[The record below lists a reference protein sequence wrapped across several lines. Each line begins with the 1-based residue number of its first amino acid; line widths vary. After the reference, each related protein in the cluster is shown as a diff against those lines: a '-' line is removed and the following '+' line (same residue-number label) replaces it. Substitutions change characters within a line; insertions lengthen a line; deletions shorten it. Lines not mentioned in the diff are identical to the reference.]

1 MVEEAG
7 ARKPEQ
13 TTASKGG
20 AEEETPSY
28 KEAEEAPKQSEGL
41 PGSTP
46 GNPDTGG
53 PRTPTTKVQVIALHT
68 SLVGASASTSI
79 SLNNNTHVLCR
90 FLESGTILS
99 FWSDGF
105 TIDAPTYTVEY
116 NSSACDTVFC
126 HGLSCSGRIVE
137 TLCLPDTEENL
148 VEFVK
153 NSLPESCKGRCRV
166 VADILKDYGKF
177 GVSAGAEVYDCG
189 ENVLQLL
196 SGKTADQTSAD
207 SIYAKYLEKD
217 AGMETEFTTQ
227 VEVKGYDV
235 EFSFSNWSVV
245 STMVGDTTKTLAVSM
260 VIDLAKMPGRPCS
273 NEYTRDELL
282 VWGKK
287 YLALSNKKLKKLTA
301 PAIRK
306 EYDWTVINRPETAL
320 PIKVSP
326 NQPQKLFTVVK
337 VVTVTGQLLQR
348 KPVAQN

>member
-1 MVEEAG
+1 M
-7 ARKPEQ
+7 
-13 TTASKGG
+13 
-20 AEEETPSY
+20 
-28 KEAEEAPKQSEGL
+28 
-41 PGSTP
+41 
-46 GNPDTGG
+46 
-53 PRTPTTKVQVIALHT
+53 
-68 SLVGASASTSI
+68 
-79 SLNNNTHVLCR
+79 
-90 FLESGTILS
+90 
-99 FWSDGF
+99 
-105 TIDAPTYTVEY
+105 
-116 NSSACDTVFC
+116 FC

-273 NEYTRDELL
+273 NTR
-282 VWGKK
+282 KK
-287 YLALSNKKLKKLTA
+287 
-301 PAIRK
+301 
-306 EYDWTVINRPETAL
+306 
-320 PIKVSP
+320 
-326 NQPQKLFTVVK
+326 
-337 VVTVTGQLLQR
+337 
-348 KPVAQN
+348 